1 MEEEKDI
8 GVTVHRSLKPA
19 RHCKKAAGIAGAVLR
34 QLARN
39 FHYRDRYVFKKLYVQ
54 YVRPHLEF
62 ASPAWNPWQ
71 KEDIDILEK
80 VQKKAVG
87 LISGQKGTTYVE
99 KCQEIGLETLKQR
112 RDEQDLLQ
120 TFRIL
125 KNKETY
131 GEQELLVRNRRQEGA
146 ATRSTTDPWSLTVPR
161 SRLEI
166 RKNSF
171 TARAPELWNK
181 IPAEVRACENL
192 KMFKN
197 AMKKSITGMGG

>member
-1 MEEEKDI
+1 MCLKALRP
-8 GVTVHRSLKPA
+8 VHQASSGICLACLEPLAKRRYRST
-19 RHCKKAAGIAGAVLR
+19 R
-34 QLARN
+34 
-39 FHYRDRYVFKKLYVQ
+39 
-54 YVRPHLEF
+54 E
-62 ASPAWNPWQ
+62 ST
-71 KEDIDILEK
+71 E
-80 VQKKAVG
+80 KAVRM
-87 LISGQKGTTYVE
+87 ISGLKGTTYEE

-125 KNKETY
+125 KNKETF
-131 GEQELLVRNRRQEGA
+131 GEQELLVRNRRQGGA
-146 ATRSTTDPWSLTVPR
+146 ATHSTTDPWSLMIPR

-181 IPAEVRACENL
+181 IPADVRACENL

-197 AMKKSITGMGG
+197 AMKKSITGMGGGPQENQ